1 MATDADRV
9 LLLRAIELS
18 REHSL
23 AGVGGPFGAVV
34 ARDGVI
40 VSEGWNRVL
49 ETLDPTAHAE
59 IVAIRRATEALGRRS
74 LEGCVIYSSCEPCPM
89 CLGAIHWARLDALHF
104 AATRDDAAELG
115 FDDAFIYDELGRPT
129 EGRRLPCIAHER
141 EAARDAMRV
150 WSSLPDR
157 PLY

>member
-1 MATDADRV
+1 
-9 LLLRAIELS
+9 
-18 REHSL
+18 
-23 AGVGGPFGAVV
+23 
-34 ARDGVI
+34 
-40 VSEGWNRVL
+40 
-49 ETLDPTAHAE
+49 
-59 IVAIRRATEALGRRS
+59 
-74 LEGCVIYSSCEPCPM
+74 M

-129 EGRRLPCIAHER
+129 EGRRLPCITHER

-157 PLY
+157 PIY